1 MTRNPRTKKNL
12 ERKIVQLQIKLQKR
26 QTRKLSRLANLRG
39 RIQFYKT
46 QLEQILVQE
55 SVSNASAGID
65 TAGSEALSTES
76 SNS

>member
-39 RIQFYKT
+39 RIQFYKN

-55 SVSNASAGID
+55 SVSNAAAGID
-65 TAGSEALSTES
+65 TSRTEALSTES